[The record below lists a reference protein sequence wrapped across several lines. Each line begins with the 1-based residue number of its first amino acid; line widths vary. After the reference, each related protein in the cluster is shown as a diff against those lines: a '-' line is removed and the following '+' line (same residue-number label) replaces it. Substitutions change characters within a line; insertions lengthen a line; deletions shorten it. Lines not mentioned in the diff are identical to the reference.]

1 MRRDATDAGITLVT
15 LLATLTGGLL
25 VAAGAGSGTALRVA
39 GLSMAAA
46 AAAALPYV
54 VRKLRMIARRGVHQ

>member
-15 LLATLTGGLL
+15 LLATLTGGSL
-25 VAAGAGSGTALRVA
+25 VAAGAGSGTGLWVA
-39 GLSMAAA
+39 GLSMTVV

-54 VRKLRMIARRGVHQ
+54 VRKLRMIARRGVHR